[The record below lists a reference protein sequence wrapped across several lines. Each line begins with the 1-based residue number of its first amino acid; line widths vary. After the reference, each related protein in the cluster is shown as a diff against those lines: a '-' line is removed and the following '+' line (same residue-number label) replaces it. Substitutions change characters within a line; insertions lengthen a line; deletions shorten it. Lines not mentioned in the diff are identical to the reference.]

1 MEAYS
6 YPRQQQERNR
16 LIRICYILA
25 MRFLL
30 LTIVLAAF
38 VFAENPAKAD
48 SVVSKNDS
56 LVKTAQKDTIVDTVY
71 VVPDDGIPWNRE
83 HFDPNRLVRHE
94 TFDPALSVA
103 YTYSV
108 SFMGGSF
115 GSFAQQ
121 SYMAHL
127 AYEFTPE
134 LHLYANVGL
143 WMPLYS
149 NFRFGTP
156 IAKEDARQGN
166 VGVVIPDIALEYK
179 PNDNMSLRVM
189 FINEN
194 DAFKAYGPYRYLYG
208 GCPWRNPYYC
218 R

>member
-1 MEAYS
+1 M
-6 YPRQQQERNR
+6 R
-16 LIRICYILA
+16 LWL
-25 MRFLL
+25 F
-30 LTIVLAAF
+30 TIVFAAF
-38 VFAENPAKAD
+38 AFAESPVKAD
-48 SVVSKNDS
+48 SAMATTTQAEAATV
-56 LVKTAQKDTIVDTVY
+56 TAAKKDTIVDTVY
-71 VVPDDGIPWNRE
+71 IVPDDGIPWNRE
-83 HFDPNRLVRHE
+83 HFDPERLKRHQ

-108 SFMGGSF
+108 SFMGGTF

-156 IAKEDARQGN
+156 IAREDVRQGN
-166 VGVVIPDIALEYK
+166 VDVVIPDISLEYR
-179 PNDNMSLRVM
+179 PNDNMTFRLM
-189 FINEN
+189 FVNEN
-194 DAFKAYGPYRYLYG
+194 DAFKAYGPSRYYTD
-208 GCPWRNPYYC
+208 GCPWRTAYYC

>member
-1 MEAYS
+1 
-6 YPRQQQERNR
+6 
-16 LIRICYILA
+16 

-30 LTIVLAAF
+30 LTIVLTAF
-38 VFAENPAKAD
+38 AFAESPVKAD

-56 LVKTAQKDTIVDTVY
+56 SLVKTATKDTIVDTVY
-71 VVPDDGIPWNRE
+71 IVPDDGIPWNRE

-94 TFDPALSVA
+94 TFDPALKVA

-108 SFMGGSF
+108 SFMGGTF

-156 IAKEDARQGN
+156 IAKEDVRQGN
-166 VGVVIPDIALEYK
+166 VDVVLPNIALEYK
-179 PNDNMSLRVM
+179 PNENMSFRVM
-189 FINEN
+189 FVNES
-194 DAFKAYGPYRYLYG
+194 DAFKAYGPHRYLYG
-208 GCPWRNPYYC
+208 GCPWRTPYYC

>member
-1 MEAYS
+1 MTNE
-6 YPRQQQERNR
+6 ECG
-16 LIRICYILA
+16 IIYIPS

-30 LTIVLAAF
+30 LTIVFVAF
-38 VFAENPAKAD
+38 AFAENPIKAD
-48 SVVSKNDS
+48 SAIVSNTKKDSTLAKN
-56 LVKTAQKDTIVDTVY
+56 APKDTIVDTIY

-83 HFDPNRLVRHE
+83 HFDPERLVRHE
-94 TFDPALSVA
+94 TFDPALKVA

-108 SFMGGSF
+108 SFMGGTF

-156 IAKEDARQGN
+156 IAKEDVRQGN
-166 VGVVIPDIALEYK
+166 VDVVLPDIALEYK
-179 PNDNMSLRVM
+179 PNDNMSFRLM
-189 FINEN
+189 FVNER
-194 DAFKAYGPYRYLYG
+194 DAFKAYGPHRYLYG
-208 GCPWRNPYYC
+208 GCPWRTPYYC

>member
-1 MEAYS
+1 MTNE
-6 YPRQQQERNR
+6 ECG
-16 LIRICYILA
+16 IIYIPS

-30 LTIVLAAF
+30 LTIVFVAF
-38 VFAENPAKAD
+38 AFAENPIKAD
-48 SVVSKNDS
+48 SAIVSNTQKDSTLAKN
-56 LVKTAQKDTIVDTVY
+56 APKDTIVDTIY

-83 HFDPNRLVRHE
+83 HFDPERLVRHE
-94 TFDPALSVA
+94 TFDPALKVA

-108 SFMGGSF
+108 SFMGGTF

-149 NFRFGTP
+149 SFRFGTP
-156 IAKEDARQGN
+156 IAKEDVRQGN
-166 VGVVIPDIALEYK
+166 VDVVLPDIALEYK
-179 PNDNMSLRVM
+179 PNDNMSFRLM
-189 FINEN
+189 FVNER
-194 DAFKAYGPYRYLYG
+194 DAFKAYGPHRYLYG

>member
-1 MEAYS
+1 MTNE
-6 YPRQQQERNR
+6 ECG
-16 LIRICYILA
+16 IIYIPS

-30 LTIVLAAF
+30 LTIVFVAF
-38 VFAENPAKAD
+38 AFAENPIKAD
-48 SVVSKNDS
+48 SAIVSNTQKDSTLAKN
-56 LVKTAQKDTIVDTVY
+56 APKDTIVDTIY

-83 HFDPNRLVRHE
+83 HFDPERLVRHE
-94 TFDPALSVA
+94 TFDPALKVA

-108 SFMGGSF
+108 SFMGGTF

-156 IAKEDARQGN
+156 IAKEDVRQGN
-166 VGVVIPDIALEYK
+166 VDVVLPDIALEYK
-179 PNDNMSLRVM
+179 PNDNMSFRLM
-189 FINEN
+189 FVNERE
-194 DAFKAYGPYRYLYG
+194 AFKAYGPHRYLYG

>member
-1 MEAYS
+1 MTNE
-6 YPRQQQERNR
+6 ECG
-16 LIRICYILA
+16 IIYIPS
-25 MRFLL
+25 MRFFL
-30 LTIVLAAF
+30 LTIVFVAF
-38 VFAENPAKAD
+38 AFAENPIKAD
-48 SVVSKNDS
+48 SAIVSNTQKDSTLAKN
-56 LVKTAQKDTIVDTVY
+56 APKDTIVDTIY

-83 HFDPNRLVRHE
+83 HFDPERLVRHE
-94 TFDPALSVA
+94 TFDPALKVA

-108 SFMGGSF
+108 SFMGGTF

-156 IAKEDARQGN
+156 IAKEDVRQGN
-166 VGVVIPDIALEYK
+166 VDVVFPDIALEYK
-179 PNDNMSLRVM
+179 PNDNMSFRLM
-189 FINEN
+189 FVNER
-194 DAFKAYGPYRYLYG
+194 DAFKAYGPHRYLYG
-208 GCPWRNPYYC
+208 ECPWRNPYYC

>member
-1 MEAYS
+1 MPLFFYIH
-6 YPRQQQERNR
+6 YM
-16 LIRICYILA
+16 RIWLLA
-25 MRFLL
+25 
-30 LTIVLAAF
+30 IAF
-38 VFAENPAKAD
+38 ATTVFAGNPVKAD
-48 SVVSKNDS
+48 SAIVS
-56 LVKTAQKDTIVDTVY
+56 TAKKDTIVDTVY

-83 HFDPNRLVRHE
+83 HFDPDRLVRHE
-94 TFDPALSVA
+94 TFDPALKVA

-108 SFMGGSF
+108 SFMGGTF

-156 IAKEDARQGN
+156 IAKEMYD
-166 VGVVIPDIALEYK
+166 
-179 PNDNMSLRVM
+179 RVM
-189 FINEN
+189 SMSSFRTSRWNTS
-194 DAFKAYGPYRYLYG
+194 LTTT
-208 GCPWRNPYYC
+208 
-218 R
+218 

>member
-1 MEAYS
+1 MTNE
-6 YPRQQQERNR
+6 ECG
-16 LIRICYILA
+16 IIYIPS
-25 MRFLL
+25 MRFFL
-30 LTIVLAAF
+30 LTIVFVAF
-38 VFAENPAKAD
+38 AFAENPIKAD
-48 SVVSKNDS
+48 SAIDSNTQKDSTLAKN
-56 LVKTAQKDTIVDTVY
+56 APKDTIVDTIY

-83 HFDPNRLVRHE
+83 HFDPERLVRHE
-94 TFDPALSVA
+94 TFDPALKVA

-108 SFMGGSF
+108 SFMGGTF

-156 IAKEDARQGN
+156 IAKEDVRQGN
-166 VGVVIPDIALEYK
+166 VDVVLPDIALEYK
-179 PNDNMSLRVM
+179 PNDNMSFRLM
-189 FINEN
+189 FVNER
-194 DAFKAYGPYRYLYG
+194 DAFKAYGPHRYLYG

>member
-1 MEAYS
+1 MTNE
-6 YPRQQQERNR
+6 ECG
-16 LIRICYILA
+16 IIYIPS

-30 LTIVLAAF
+30 LTIVFVAF
-38 VFAENPAKAD
+38 AFAENPIKAD
-48 SVVSKNDS
+48 SAIVSNTKKDSTLAKN
-56 LVKTAQKDTIVDTVY
+56 APKDTIVDTIY

-83 HFDPNRLVRHE
+83 HFDPERLVRHE
-94 TFDPALSVA
+94 TFNPALKVA

-108 SFMGGSF
+108 SFMGGTF

-156 IAKEDARQGN
+156 IAKEDVRQGN
-166 VGVVIPDIALEYK
+166 VDVVLPDIALEYK
-179 PNDNMSLRVM
+179 PNDNMSFRLM
-189 FINEN
+189 FVNER
-194 DAFKAYGPYRYLYG
+194 DAFKAYGPHRYLYG
-208 GCPWRNPYYC
+208 GCPWRTPYYC

>member
-1 MEAYS
+1 MTNE
-6 YPRQQQERNR
+6 ECG
-16 LIRICYILA
+16 IIYIPS

-30 LTIVLAAF
+30 LTIVFVAF
-38 VFAENPAKAD
+38 AFAESPIKAD
-48 SVVSKNDS
+48 SAIVSNTQKDSTLAKN
-56 LVKTAQKDTIVDTVY
+56 APKDTIVDTIN
-71 VVPDDGIPWNRE
+71 VVPDDGLPWNRE
-83 HFDPNRLVRHE
+83 HFDPERLVRHE
-94 TFDPALSVA
+94 TFDPALKVA

-108 SFMGGSF
+108 SFMGGTF

-156 IAKEDARQGN
+156 IAKEDVRQGN
-166 VGVVIPDIALEYK
+166 VDVVLPDIALEYK
-179 PNDNMSLRVM
+179 PNDNMSFRLM
-189 FINEN
+189 FVNER
-194 DAFKAYGPYRYLYG
+194 DAFKAYGPYRHFYG
-208 GCPWRNPYYC
+208 GCPWRTSYYC

>member
-1 MEAYS
+1 MTNE
-6 YPRQQQERNR
+6 ECG
-16 LIRICYILA
+16 IIYIPS

-30 LTIVLAAF
+30 LTIVFVAF
-38 VFAENPAKAD
+38 AFAENPIKAD
-48 SVVSKNDS
+48 SAIVSNTQKDSTLAKN
-56 LVKTAQKDTIVDTVY
+56 APKDTIVDTIY

-83 HFDPNRLVRHE
+83 HFDPERLVRHE
-94 TFDPALSVA
+94 TFDPALKVA

-108 SFMGGSF
+108 SFMGGTF

-156 IAKEDARQGN
+156 IAKEDVRQGN
-166 VGVVIPDIALEYK
+166 VDVVFPDIALEYK
-179 PNDNMSLRVM
+179 PNDNMSFRLM
-189 FINEN
+189 FVNER
-194 DAFKAYGPYRYLYG
+194 DAFKAYGPHRYLYG

>member
-1 MEAYS
+1 
-6 YPRQQQERNR
+6 
-16 LIRICYILA
+16 

-30 LTIVLAAF
+30 LIIVLTAF
-38 VFAENPAKAD
+38 AFAESPVKAD

-56 LVKTAQKDTIVDTVY
+56 SLVKTAAKDTIVDTVY

-83 HFDPNRLVRHE
+83 HFDPDRLVRHE
-94 TFDPALSVA
+94 TFDPALKVA

-108 SFMGGSF
+108 SFMGGTF

-179 PNDNMSLRVM
+179 PNDNMSFRVM
-189 FINEN
+189 FVNETMRSRRT
-194 DAFKAYGPYRYLYG
+194 GPTATCMADVLGERLITAG
-208 GCPWRNPYYC
+208 KTNNIMTAVHIFLDLH
-218 R
+218 

>member
-1 MEAYS
+1 M
-6 YPRQQQERNR
+6 
-16 LIRICYILA
+16 IFLA
-25 MRFLL
+25 CMATISFAVDPVKIDS
-30 LTIVLAAF
+30 TIVKTLAA
-38 VFAENPAKAD
+38 NP
-48 SVVSKNDS
+48 
-56 LVKTAQKDTIVDTVY
+56 KDTIVDTVY
-71 VVPDDGIPWNRE
+71 IVPDDGIPWNRE
-83 HFDPNRLVRHE
+83 HFDTERLVRHE
-94 TFDPALSVA
+94 TFDPALKVA

-108 SFMGGSF
+108 SFMGGTF

-156 IAKEDARQGN
+156 IAKEDVRQGN
-166 VGVVIPDIALEYK
+166 VDVVLPDIALEYK
-179 PNDNMSLRVM
+179 PNDNMSFRLM
-189 FINEN
+189 FVNER
-194 DAFKAYGPYRYLYG
+194 DAFKAYGPHRYLYG

>member
-1 MEAYS
+1 MTNE
-6 YPRQQQERNR
+6 ECG
-16 LIRICYILA
+16 IIYIPS

-30 LTIVLAAF
+30 LTIVFVAF
-38 VFAENPAKAD
+38 AFAENPIKAD
-48 SVVSKNDS
+48 SAIVSNTQKDS
-56 LVKTAQKDTIVDTVY
+56 TLAKKAPKDTIVDTIY

-83 HFDPNRLVRHE
+83 HFDPERLVRHE
-94 TFDPALSVA
+94 TFDPALKVA

-108 SFMGGSF
+108 SFMGGTF

-156 IAKEDARQGN
+156 IAKEDVRQGN
-166 VGVVIPDIALEYK
+166 VDVVLPDIALEYK
-179 PNDNMSLRVM
+179 PNDNMSFRLM
-189 FINEN
+189 FVNER
-194 DAFKAYGPYRYLYG
+194 DAFKAYGPHRYLYG
-208 GCPWRNPYYC
+208 ECPWRNPYYC

>member
-1 MEAYS
+1 MTNE
-6 YPRQQQERNR
+6 ECG
-16 LIRICYILA
+16 IIYIPS

-30 LTIVLAAF
+30 LTIVFVAF
-38 VFAENPAKAD
+38 AFAENPIKAD
-48 SVVSKNDS
+48 SAIVSNTQKDSTLAKN
-56 LVKTAQKDTIVDTVY
+56 APKDTIVDSIY

-83 HFDPNRLVRHE
+83 HFDPERLVRHE
-94 TFDPALSVA
+94 TFDPALKVA

-108 SFMGGSF
+108 NFMGGTF

-156 IAKEDARQGN
+156 IAKEDVRQGN
-166 VGVVIPDIALEYK
+166 VDVVLPDIALEYK
-179 PNDNMSLRVM
+179 PNDNMSFRLM
-189 FINEN
+189 FVNER
-194 DAFKAYGPYRYLYG
+194 DAFKAYGPHRYLYG

>member
-1 MEAYS
+1 MTNE
-6 YPRQQQERNR
+6 ECG
-16 LIRICYILA
+16 IIYIPS
-25 MRFLL
+25 MRFFL
-30 LTIVLAAF
+30 LTIVFVAF
-38 VFAENPAKAD
+38 AFAENPIKAD
-48 SVVSKNDS
+48 SAIVSNTQKDSTLAKN
-56 LVKTAQKDTIVDTVY
+56 APKDTIVDTIY

-83 HFDPNRLVRHE
+83 HFDPERLVRHE
-94 TFDPALSVA
+94 TFDPALKVA

-108 SFMGGSF
+108 SFMGGTF

-156 IAKEDARQGN
+156 IAKEDVRQGN
-166 VGVVIPDIALEYK
+166 VDVVLPDIALEYK
-179 PNDNMSLRVM
+179 PNDNMSFRLM
-189 FINEN
+189 FVNER
-194 DAFKAYGPYRYLYG
+194 DAFKAYGPHRYLYG

>member
-1 MEAYS
+1 MTNVECG
-6 YPRQQQERNR
+6 
-16 LIRICYILA
+16 IIYIPS

-30 LTIVLAAF
+30 LTIVFVAF
-38 VFAENPAKAD
+38 AFAENPIKAD
-48 SVVSKNDS
+48 SAIVSNTQKDSTLAKN
-56 LVKTAQKDTIVDTVY
+56 APKDTIVDTIY

-83 HFDPNRLVRHE
+83 HFDPDRLVRHE
-94 TFDPALSVA
+94 SFDPALKVA
-103 YTYSV
+103 YSYSV
-108 SFMGGSF
+108 SFMGGTF

-156 IAKEDARQGN
+156 IAKEDVRQGN
-166 VGVVIPDIALEYK
+166 VDVVLPDIALEYK
-179 PNDNMSLRVM
+179 PNDNMSFRLM
-189 FINEN
+189 FVNER
-194 DAFKAYGPYRYLYG
+194 DAFKAYGPHRYLYG
-208 GCPWRNPYYC
+208 GCPWRTPYYC